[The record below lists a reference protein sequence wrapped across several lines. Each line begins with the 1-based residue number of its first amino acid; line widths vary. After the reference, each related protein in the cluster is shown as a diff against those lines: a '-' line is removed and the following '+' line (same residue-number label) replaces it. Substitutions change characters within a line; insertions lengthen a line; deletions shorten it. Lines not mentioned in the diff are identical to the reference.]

1 MYDEV
6 FFDFNEL
13 VKEVIDDMQ
22 KTSYTH
28 EIKNN
33 PGSRKEIFGDRDKL
47 SQVLNNLIS
56 NAIKY
61 SPNADQ
67 NCCKY

>member
-1 MYDEV
+1 MYNEA

-13 VKEVIDDMQ
+13 MKEVIDDMQ
-22 KTSYTH
+22 KISITH

-33 PGSRKEIFGDRDKL
+33 SGKTETVFGDKNKL

-61 SPNADQ
+61 SPKADQ
-67 NCCKY
+67 YHSKH